1 MALLKEKVTEVKH
14 WSDKTFTFKT
24 TRNPGFRFNNGEFT
38 MMGLQNEDGKKI
50 MRAYSMAS
58 PNYEDHIEWL
68 SIKIDDGPLTSKLQ
82 NIKVGDTVVM
92 NKKATGTLV
101 IDYLK
106 PGRNLYLVATG
117 TGLAPFLSIIKDID
131 TYKRFEKV
139 ILTHTVQ
146 KQDELVYR
154 EDLEWFNVQ
163 NENITNRNFVY
174 FTTLTKDEWRNQGR
188 ITKWIAEDKLWPE
201 VYTDKFDAKHD
212 RMMICGSQ
220 GLNAD
225 LMKWLETTGA
235 KEGSTSK
242 PAEFVVEKAFV
253 QR

>member
-1 MALLKEKVTEVKH
+1 MALLKETVTEVKH

-68 SIKIDDGPLTSKLQ
+68 SIKIADGPLTSKLQ

-106 PGRNLYLVATG
+106 PGRNLYLISTG

-146 KQDELVYR
+146 KQEELVYR

-174 FTTLTKDEWRNQGR
+174 FTTLTKEEWRNEGR
-188 ITKWIAEDKLWPE
+188 ITKWISEDELWPE
-201 VYTDKFDAKHD
+201 VYTDKFDAKQD

-235 KEGSTSK
+235 KEGSTSN

>member
-163 NENITNRNFVY
+163 NENITNRNFAY

>member
-1 MALLKEKVTEVKH
+1 
-14 WSDKTFTFKT
+14 
-24 TRNPGFRFNNGEFT
+24 
-38 MMGLQNEDGKKI
+38 
-50 MRAYSMAS
+50 
-58 PNYEDHIEWL
+58 
-68 SIKIDDGPLTSKLQ
+68 
-82 NIKVGDTVVM
+82 M

-106 PGRNLYLVATG
+106 PGRNLYLIATG
-117 TGLAPFLSIIKDID
+117 TGLAPFLSIIKDME
-131 TYKRFEKV
+131 TYNRFEKV

-174 FTTLTKDEWRNQGR
+174 FTTLTKEEWRNEGR

-235 KEGSTSK
+235 TEGSTSR